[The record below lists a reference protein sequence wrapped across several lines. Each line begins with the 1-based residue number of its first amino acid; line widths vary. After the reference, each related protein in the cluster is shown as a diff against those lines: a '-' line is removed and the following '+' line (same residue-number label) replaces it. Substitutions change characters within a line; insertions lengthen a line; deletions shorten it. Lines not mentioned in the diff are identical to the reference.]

1 MATKLLYL
9 RTMSHYYRIKSAAGD
24 SHYALRDGEYY
35 RLLSGSPLHQPTLT
49 GESLQASRFLAPIV
63 PQTIFAI
70 GLNYRDHALEMNKPI
85 PDHPVVTMKNPASLL
100 DPGEAIQLPR
110 HLRSEAVDFE
120 CELAVIIGKPC
131 KNATLANAL
140 DFVFGYTVA
149 NDVSARDWQH
159 IHGGGQ
165 WCKGKSFDTF
175 CPLGPCVVAREA
187 IPDPNNLRLTSRLNG
202 ELMQDSSTAE
212 MIFSIPELLVFL
224 SGSMT
229 LMPGT
234 VILTGTPAGVGTARQ
249 PPRYLRPGDFI
260 EVSIEGIGSLGN
272 PLVEEV

>member
-1 MATKLLYL
+1 
-9 RTMSHYYRIKSAAGD
+9 MSHYYRIKSAAGD
-24 SHYALRDGEYY
+24 SHYARKEGDSYH
-35 RLLSGSPLHQPTLT
+35 LLSGSPLGHPTAT
-49 GESLQASRFLAPIV
+49 GECLQASGFLAPIV
-63 PQTIFAI
+63 PRTIFAI
-70 GLNYRDHALEMNKPI
+70 GLNYRDHAVEMKKPI

-100 DPGEAIQLPR
+100 DPGAAIQLPR

-131 KNATLANAL
+131 KNANLANAL

-187 IPDPNNLRLTSRLNG
+187 IADPNKLRLTSRLNG

-212 MIFSIPELLVFL
+212 MIFSIPELIVFL

-234 VILTGTPAGVGTARQ
+234 IILTGTPAGVGTARQ
-249 PPRYLRPGDFI
+249 PPRYLRAGDFI
-260 EVSIEGIGSLGN
+260 EVAIEGIGSLGN
-272 PLVEEV
+272 PVVEEV